1 MEYKVP
7 VIAGDGIGPEVVA
20 EGRKVAEA
28 AAEVYG
34 FGIQWIDMPFGADHF
49 LKTGETIS
57 EASLKEL
64 SKYRAIYLGSLGD
77 DRKVPPGILEKGVLL
92 TMRFYFDQYVN
103 LRPVK
108 LLEGVETPLKNKT
121 AQDIDFYVVRENTE
135 DFYVGVGG
143 RVKKDN
149 CCPQELE
156 IIRGMYGARFNLD
169 IETDSDEIA
178 YQIGVISREG
188 TQRIIDYAFKLADSR
203 PKKHLSSVDKANVMT
218 EIYGM
223 WREIFTDVGK
233 KDPAVKTD
241 FNYVDAVTMWFVKNP
256 EFFDVV
262 VAPNMFGD
270 IITDLGAMIQGG
282 LGLAPGGNINP
293 EGTSM
298 FEPMG
303 GSAPKYKGLNK
314 VNPIATIW
322 AGAMLLEHLGEKPA
336 ADAIVRAIET
346 NLREKKVR
354 TYDLGGTA
362 KTSDVGSDIARIV
375 KKQGRN

>member
-1 MEYKVP
+1 MVTYKVP
-7 VIAGDGIGPEVVA
+7 VIPGDGIGPEIIA
-20 EGRKVAEA
+20 EGRKVIA
-28 AAEVYG
+28 AASDVYG
-34 FGIQWIDMPFGADHF
+34 FDIDWIEMPHGADHY
-49 LKTGETIS
+49 LRTGETIS
-57 EASLKEL
+57 ESTLKEL
-64 SKYRAIYLGSLGD
+64 SRYPAIYLGSLGD
-77 DRKVPPGILEKGVLL
+77 EKKVPPGILEKGVLL

-108 LLEGVETPLKNKT
+108 LLDGVDTPLKHKT
-121 AQDIDFYVVRENTE
+121 AKDIDFYVVRENTE
-135 DFYVGVGG
+135 DFYAGLGG
-143 RVKKDN
+143 RVKGG
-149 CCPQELE
+149 CACQQELE
-156 IIRGMYGARFNLD
+156 LMRRLYSVRFGLD

-188 TQRIIDYAFKLADSR
+188 ARRIIDYSFKLADRR

-218 EIYGM
+218 EVYGF
-223 WREIFTDVGK
+223 WREVFKEVAAGY
-233 KDPAVKTD
+233 PGVRTD

-303 GSAPKYKGLNK
+303 GSAPKYRGLDR

-322 AGAMLLEHLGEKPA
+322 AGSMLLEHLGEKQA
-336 ADAIVRAIET
+336 ADGILKAIEAS
-346 NLREKKVR
+346 LRGGKVR
-354 TYDLGGTA
+354 TYDLGGTS
-362 KTSDVGSDIARIV
+362 KTSEVGTEIARIV
-375 KKQGRN
+375 KQQG